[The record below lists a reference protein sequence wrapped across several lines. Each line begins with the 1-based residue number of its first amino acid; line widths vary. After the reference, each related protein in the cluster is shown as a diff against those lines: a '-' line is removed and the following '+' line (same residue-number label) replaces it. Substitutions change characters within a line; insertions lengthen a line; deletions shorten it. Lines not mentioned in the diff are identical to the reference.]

1 MKLRTK
7 IMAITAAVIMAAV
20 AVNDTIIWLNQRKS
34 LYSEAENKA
43 CQQIYAVTSE
53 YQLFSDRLNDDVG
66 TSEKISFFKSLR
78 DDYVICVQNEKE
90 IYNQTI
96 LTQYELKNA
105 DYSNLL
111 FTENN
116 RILYSYIKKAGRNL
130 LITHNI
136 VAENTHI
143 YYVTDMYEVDL
154 QITRLTV
161 FMLIISIGIMVFV
174 LVLLYILLKHALTPL
189 DRLSESAKDIADG
202 EYQKRVSVKTNDE
215 IGVLTEN
222 FNAMAEAVE
231 QKISELKESE
241 NKKTMFMADFSHEL
255 KTPLTAISGY
265 AQTMLNLNLSDAD
278 KKEALS
284 YIYSESNRLDRLS
297 KKMKRLLELDNT
309 VELQMEKISVS
320 RLFDEAVKTCTP
332 SAQKRKIRLVTEQH
346 DGKIHGDFDL
356 LHDVLCN
363 LIDNALKA
371 SDEGTAVKLGAEKGR
386 IVVSD
391 LGCGIPADE
400 IDKITEPFYMVDK
413 SRSRKSG
420 SAGLGLALVSQILR
434 LHNIKMTIE
443 SEINNGTKI
452 ILHFDDNSMN
462 T

>member
-1 MKLRTK
+1 
-7 IMAITAAVIMAAV
+7 
-20 AVNDTIIWLNQRKS
+20 
-34 LYSEAENKA
+34 
-43 CQQIYAVTSE
+43 
-53 YQLFSDRLNDDVG
+53 
-66 TSEKISFFKSLR
+66 
-78 DDYVICVQNEKE
+78 
-90 IYNQTI
+90 
-96 LTQYELKNA
+96 
-105 DYSNLL
+105 
-111 FTENN
+111 
-116 RILYSYIKKAGRNL
+116 
-130 LITHNI
+130 
-136 VAENTHI
+136 
-143 YYVTDMYEVDL
+143 
-154 QITRLTV
+154 
-161 FMLIISIGIMVFV
+161 
-174 LVLLYILLKHALTPL
+174 
-189 DRLSESAKDIADG
+189 
-202 EYQKRVSVKTNDE
+202 VSVKTNDE

-284 YIYSESNRLDRLS
+284 YIYSESSRLDRLS

-332 SAQKRKIRLVTEQH
+332 SAQKRKIRLATEQY
-346 DGKIHGDFDL
+346 DGEIYGDFDL

-391 LGCGIPADE
+391 SGCGIPADE

-443 SEINNGTKI
+443 SEINKGTKI